1 MEAMAAIQ
9 ERTVEAMAANLSDLR
24 AEILIRA
31 QATERNMDRMAE
43 SLRGIQTQLM
53 GLNRWADTLDRD
65 TTARVAA
72 LEHQRQ

>member
-1 MEAMAAIQ
+1 
-9 ERTVEAMAANLSDLR
+9 
-24 AEILIRA
+24 
-31 QATERNMDRMAE
+31 
-43 SLRGIQTQLM
+43 M